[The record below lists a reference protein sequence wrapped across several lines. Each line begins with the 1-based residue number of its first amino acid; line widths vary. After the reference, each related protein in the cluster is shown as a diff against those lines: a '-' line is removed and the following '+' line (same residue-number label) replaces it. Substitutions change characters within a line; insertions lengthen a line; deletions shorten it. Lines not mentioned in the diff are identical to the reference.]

1 MLIRSSKLAFFIEN
15 AEFLDIENEKN
26 FFKLNNHGEK

>member
-15 AEFLDIENEKN
+15 AEFLDIENEK
-26 FFKLNNHGEK
+26 KLFQIK